1 MAAPL
6 SDIRVVELTSWMA
19 APSAGAAL
27 ADMGADVVK
36 VEPLTG
42 DPVRGM
48 VRQPKVEGQPSVDA
62 SFHVDNRGKR
72 SVAVA
77 IDRPEGADLVRRL
90 VERADVFLCNLL
102 PRRQARYGLDA
113 ATLLALQPRLVHAT
127 LTGYGLT
134 GPDAE
139 RPGYD
144 VTAFFGRGAITDS
157 MAEPGGVAP
166 APRPAQGD
174 HAAGMVLLAGILA
187 ALRLAERTGEGQAV
201 DASLFGTAA
210 WTMATDL
217 APTLIDGRQPSR
229 RDRRHLISALA
240 NRFRCADDRWIVLN
254 MPEPHWWPRL
264 CSAIGRDDLA
274 EDPLYTTIKLR
285 FDNMP
290 QLIDAIDETFASKPI
305 AEWGQIFDDAGLIWG
320 PAATI
325 AELATDP
332 QATATGLFPE
342 IELDTGPIRT
352 VAIPLHIEGADI
364 GPRGPAPA
372 LGQHTVEVFVAAGLT
387 EDEVAALAAA
397 GIVGAP
403 GEAG

>member
-1 MAAPL
+1 MSGP
-6 SDIRVVELTSWMA
+6 TSS
-19 APSAGAAL
+19 SATCCPGA
-27 ADMGADVVK
+27 
-36 VEPLTG
+36 
-42 DPVRGM
+42 
-48 VRQPKVEGQPSVDA
+48 
-62 SFHVDNRGKR
+62 
-72 SVAVA
+72 
-77 IDRPEGADLVRRL
+77 RR
-90 VERADVFLCNLL
+90 
-102 PRRQARYGLDA
+102 RYGLDA

-127 LTGYGLT
+127 FTGYGLT

-157 MAEPGGVAP
+157 MVEPGGVAP

-187 ALRLAERTGEGQAV
+187 ALRLAERTGQGQAV
-201 DASLFGTAA
+201 DASLFGTAV

-240 NRFRCADDRWIVLN
+240 NRFRCGDDRWIVLN
-254 MPEPHWWPRL
+254 MPEPHWWPRF

-274 EDPLYTTIKLR
+274 EDPLYSTIKLR

-290 QLIDAIDETFASKPI
+290 QLIDALDETFAGKPI
-305 AEWGQIFDDAGLIWG
+305 VEWGQIFDGAGLIWG

-325 AELATDP
+325 AELAIDP
-332 QATATGLFPE
+332 QAAATGLFPE
-342 IELDTGPIRT
+342 IVLDTGPIRT

-403 GEAG
+403 GEGG